1 MTATKSL
8 TCFSY
13 DVIPSSHKIR
23 GSMFPS
29 HESRQAHG
37 HNERDSV
44 WLLKLDHTLP
54 LLGMHALGTQ
64 PPYSKDAQATTWTD
78 HHSSWQLQL
87 RSQGTAASNC
97 WRCDQ
102 VSPQTSSHSSL
113 WTFPAEAPD
122 ITQQRQS
129 QLIEPFPNFWPT
141 ESTNLKQWWL
151 FYAT

>member
-1 MTATKSL
+1 MLFLWCDSL
-8 TCFSY
+8 LPQDTGFY
-13 DVIPSSHKIR
+13 VPFPWIQT
-23 GSMFPS
+23 GSWP
-29 HESRQAHG
+29 QWK
-37 HNERDSV
+37 DSV

-64 PPYSKDAQATTWTD
+64 PPYSKDTQATTWTD

-87 RSQGTAASNC
+87 KSQETAASHR

-102 VSPQTSSHSSL
+102 VSPQMSSHSNL